1 MKPTIWNL
9 TLVNEL
15 RREPEH
21 RKKVIT
27 GLINSAIEG
36 GTGDYVVRDSKRM
49 VVTYEHLNVVIVEKD
64 DAFYVTS
71 AFWRYD

>member
-1 MKPTIWNL
+1 MKAVIWNL

-15 RREPEH
+15 RREPAH
-21 RKKVIT
+21 RKTVIT
-27 GLINSAIEG
+27 GLINSAIAG
-36 GTGDYVVRDSKRM
+36 GTGDYVVRDGKRM
-49 VVTYEHLNVVIVEKD
+49 VVTYEHLNVVVLEDD